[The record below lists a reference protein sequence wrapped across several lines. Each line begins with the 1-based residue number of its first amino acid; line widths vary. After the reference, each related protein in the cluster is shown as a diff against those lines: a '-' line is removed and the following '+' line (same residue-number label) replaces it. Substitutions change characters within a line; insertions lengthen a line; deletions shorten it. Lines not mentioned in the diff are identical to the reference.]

1 MFKALRKK
9 IFFLAFIQSLFL
21 QLGYAQVTDTSFTVD
36 SIHIAGNRKTKD
48 QIILRELSFNKG
60 DTIHNWSYHQAQSR
74 KQLINLFLFNEI
86 ALRKL
91 GNTIHIDVTE
101 RWYIWPI
108 PELDYADRNF
118 NQWWLSKD
126 PKRLIYGIN
135 LEWYNLMGRNQ
146 TLTLNLINGYT
157 KMAGVNYKVP
167 YINKKQTWGMQFV
180 AQYSSNKE
188 IWFKT
193 ANDKVQFFRDQDR
206 EMIRRSNAEI
216 SFTHRPKIFSY
227 LSFYGGY
234 RYWKVADTVM
244 KPQVNPY
251 FLPFNK
257 LGQIEFYTGLNFV
270 FDKRDF
276 KGFPLNGHLLKLNFE
291 WADFPVAEFP
301 SSNFKGKE
309 TKMFKLNYSFYKRLS
324 NKFYISSNAIARLYS
339 YSFPKYFK
347 AQALGY
353 GKDYIRGYE
362 LNVIDGSHFL
372 LGKAEMKYRFLNR
385 KYKFMPKL
393 KNYEQLPLTLFLS
406 TYFDMGYVVNNYLKL
421 SGSTDQNVLPN
432 TWQNGKGLGLNVVA
446 FYDYCMRLE
455 YSFDKYMNSRFY
467 VSFVAAM

>member
-1 MFKALRKK
+1 MFKGLRKK

-21 QLGYAQVTDTSFTVD
+21 QLGYAQTLDSTFTVD
-36 SIHIAGNRKTKD
+36 SIHIDGNKKTKA
-48 QIILRELSFNKG
+48 QIILRELSFKKG

-86 ALRKL
+86 ALRKV
-91 GNTIHIDVTE
+91 GNTINIDVKE
-101 RWYIWPI
+101 RWYIWPK
-108 PELDYADRNF
+108 PELEYADRNF

-126 PKRLIYGIN
+126 PKRLIYGLN
-135 LEWYNLMGRNQ
+135 LEWYNLFGRNQ

-167 YINKKQTWGMQFV
+167 YFNKKQTWGMQFV

-227 LSFYGGY
+227 LSFYGGF
-234 RYWKVADTVM
+234 RHWKVADTVTDAF
-244 KPQVNPY
+244 VNRNY
-251 FLPFNK
+251 LLYGDNK
-257 LGQIEFYTGLNFV
+257 QTEVYAGALFTY
-270 FDKRDF
+270 DHRDF
-276 KGFPLNGHLLKLNFE
+276 KGFPLHGDLLKVNAEIANFPLPQ
-291 WADFPVAEFP
+291 FRGLQTFL
-301 SSNFKGKE
+301 FKIA
-309 TKMFKLNYSFYKRLS
+309 YSKYIP
-324 NKFYISSNAIARLYS
+324 ISSNWFASAHVSARHYS
-339 YSFPKYFK
+339 NYYPQYSKI
-347 AQALGY
+347 QALGY

-362 LNVIDGSHFL
+362 LNVIDGSEFL
-372 LGKAEMKYRFLNR
+372 LGKAEVKYRFLNR
-385 KYKFMPKL
+385 KYKFFPKV
-393 KNYEQLPLTLFLS
+393 KNYEQLPIALFLS
-406 TYFDMGYVVNNYLKL
+406 TYFDLGYVLNNGIRNFGL
-421 SGSTDQNVLPN
+421 TDQNVLPN
-432 TWQNGKGLGLNVVA
+432 SWQNGKGLGLNVLA

-467 VSFVAAM
+467 VSFVASM